1 MEGLDQARRMRG
13 VREKMKREKR
23 ERKGREKREGKIKRE
38 KGKKIKREKK
48 ETVVVDEEVQDVQ
61 EGNRSRP

>member
-13 VREKMKREKR
+13 VREKIKRDKE
-23 ERKGREKREGKIKRE
+23 EKIKR
-38 KGKKIKREKK
+38 GKE